1 MTYYSQPQ
9 PETPAR
15 RQQGQ
20 VCRLQKTI
28 SAVLVAAGS
37 STRMGFDKLSFDLGG
52 ETVLHRS
59 IRAFDQCP
67 QIGEIV
73 LVAGKNRAFVEQQ
86 VVGCTKPVQIVAGGA
101 TRAESAKNGVL
112 AAHGELVA
120 VHDAAR
126 PFVSPAVIAAVLEAA
141 ARCGAAAPAVPVKD
155 TIKQAV
161 PGDGKTVPEACLVH
175 STPDRSTLYAVQTP
189 QCFDRT
195 QYLAALQE
203 LDAEKARLV
212 TDDCSLF
219 ELTGRSVQLTQ
230 GDYAN
235 LKITTREDLP
245 RPVQKEETRM
255 RIGHGYDVHR
265 LVEGRKLIL
274 GGVEIPFEK
283 GLLGHSDADVLAHA
297 VMDAVLGAA
306 ALGDIGQHFPD
317 NDPAYAGADS
327 LELARHVAR
336 ILSEHGYRVEN
347 IDATILCQRPKLAPH
362 IPAMRANLAAA
373 FGLPVDAVSVKAT
386 TEEHLGFTGEGL
398 GIAAHAVALIET
410 RSQECASM
418 TLNAIIAN
426 FQTFKLVDLLDII
439 IIAFLIYQLL
449 GIVNR
454 TRAGQLFKGALL
466 VMAVYLVAETLNM
479 RTVTWLL
486 NSLLQVGLLTLVVLF
501 QPEIRRALERMGQT
515 DQWAAKLF
523 NVKGRYNDP
532 SLKGAWRSAIIAI
545 CDAAERFSETKT
557 GALIVLERHTNLS
570 EIVRTG
576 TPVNSAVNLEVLG
589 TIFYEGTP
597 LHDGAAIIENG
608 RIKAAGCVLPLSN
621 NLDLGKDM
629 GTRHRACLGIAE
641 NSDAIAI
648 VVSEETGII
657 SMAKNGVLIRHFDRQ
672 TLYTRLIDEMIPKE
686 PVVEKSTADTWK
698 DRAKSLMKWVS
709 QKGEDEQQ

>member
-86 VVGCTKPVQIVAGGA
+86 AVGCTRPVQVVAGGA

-155 TIKQAV
+155 TIKQAM

-203 LDAEKARLV
+203 LDAEKSRLV

-327 LELARHVAR
+327 LELARQVAR

-410 RSQECASM
+410 R
-418 TLNAIIAN
+418 
-426 FQTFKLVDLLDII
+426 
-439 IIAFLIYQLL
+439 
-449 GIVNR
+449 
-454 TRAGQLFKGALL
+454 
-466 VMAVYLVAETLNM
+466 
-479 RTVTWLL
+479 
-486 NSLLQVGLLTLVVLF
+486 
-501 QPEIRRALERMGQT
+501 
-515 DQWAAKLF
+515 
-523 NVKGRYNDP
+523 
-532 SLKGAWRSAIIAI
+532 
-545 CDAAERFSETKT
+545 
-557 GALIVLERHTNLS
+557 
-570 EIVRTG
+570 
-576 TPVNSAVNLEVLG
+576 
-589 TIFYEGTP
+589 
-597 LHDGAAIIENG
+597 
-608 RIKAAGCVLPLSN
+608 
-621 NLDLGKDM
+621 
-629 GTRHRACLGIAE
+629 
-641 NSDAIAI
+641 
-648 VVSEETGII
+648 
-657 SMAKNGVLIRHFDRQ
+657 
-672 TLYTRLIDEMIPKE
+672 
-686 PVVEKSTADTWK
+686 
-698 DRAKSLMKWVS
+698 
-709 QKGEDEQQ
+709 

>member
-86 VVGCTKPVQIVAGGA
+86 AVGCTKPVQIVAGGA

-161 PGDGKTVPEACLVH
+161 PGDGKTVPEACLVR

-245 RPVQKEETRM
+245 RPVQKEKTRM

-410 RSQECASM
+410 Q
-418 TLNAIIAN
+418 
-426 FQTFKLVDLLDII
+426 
-439 IIAFLIYQLL
+439 
-449 GIVNR
+449 
-454 TRAGQLFKGALL
+454 
-466 VMAVYLVAETLNM
+466 
-479 RTVTWLL
+479 
-486 NSLLQVGLLTLVVLF
+486 
-501 QPEIRRALERMGQT
+501 
-515 DQWAAKLF
+515 
-523 NVKGRYNDP
+523 
-532 SLKGAWRSAIIAI
+532 
-545 CDAAERFSETKT
+545 
-557 GALIVLERHTNLS
+557 
-570 EIVRTG
+570 
-576 TPVNSAVNLEVLG
+576 
-589 TIFYEGTP
+589 
-597 LHDGAAIIENG
+597 
-608 RIKAAGCVLPLSN
+608 
-621 NLDLGKDM
+621 
-629 GTRHRACLGIAE
+629 
-641 NSDAIAI
+641 
-648 VVSEETGII
+648 
-657 SMAKNGVLIRHFDRQ
+657 
-672 TLYTRLIDEMIPKE
+672 
-686 PVVEKSTADTWK
+686 
-698 DRAKSLMKWVS
+698 
-709 QKGEDEQQ
+709 